1 MKKARKLNKNGA
13 SVLLAAV
20 FAARGTSFLFSK
32 ELLKSFSPMS
42 ILSVR
47 FLLAFLVLAIIFF
60 PHLRSCNKKSLKGG
74 LILGALYTLCMV
86 LEMYGLKTVD
96 SGVSAFIENI
106 AIVLVPLYMAV
117 WKRKLPERKTGVS
130 AVAAVVGVGFLSL
143 SQRGNVGGI
152 SGIILT
158 ICAALVFGFCVIATE
173 RVSQGEA
180 DPVAIGIIQLGTMGV
195 LSVPMAFLTGGLQIV
210 SGAKNWG
217 FMLLLVLLCSC
228 FGFAFQ
234 PLGQRYVSP
243 DTAAILTVVNPLTA
257 GILGVLTGAE
267 TLSVTKAIGFT
278 IILLVLVFFN
288 LDTAKILKKKQ
299 R

>member
-1 MKKARKLNKNGA
+1 MNNTRELSKNGA

-47 FLLAFLVLAIIFF
+47 FLLAFLVLSVIFF
-60 PHLRSCNKKSLKGG
+60 SHLKSCNKKSLKGG
-74 LILGALYTLCMV
+74 LILGLLYTLCMV
-86 LEMYGLKTVD
+86 LEMYGLRYVD

-117 WKRKLPERKTGVS
+117 WRRKLPEKKTTVC

-143 SQRGNVGGI
+143 SQKGNAGGTG
-152 SGIILT
+152 GIILT
-158 ICAALVFGFCVIATE
+158 VSAAIVFGFCVIATQ
-173 RVSQGEA
+173 RVSQGDA
-180 DPVAIGIIQLGTMGV
+180 DPVAIGIIQLGTMGI
-195 LSVPMAFLTGGLQIV
+195 LSVPMAFLTGGLQLI

-243 DTAAILTVVNPLTA
+243 DTAALFTVVNPLTA
-257 GILGVLTGAE
+257 GILGVLAGAE
-267 TLSVTKAIGFT
+267 SMSVPKAIGFT
-278 IILLVLVFFN
+278 IILLVLIFYN
-288 LDTAKILKKKQ
+288 LDTAKIFKKKQ